1 MKRVLDLQQTQ
12 RVEPTAAAE
21 GAWSTASLAKCGT
34 VEASTFSVEF
44 CGGIPKLY

>member
-12 RVEPTAAAE
+12 RVEPSAAE